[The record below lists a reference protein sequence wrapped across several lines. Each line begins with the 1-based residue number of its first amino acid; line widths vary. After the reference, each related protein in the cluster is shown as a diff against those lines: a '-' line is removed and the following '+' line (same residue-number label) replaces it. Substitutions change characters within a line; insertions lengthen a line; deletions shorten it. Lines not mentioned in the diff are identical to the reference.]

1 MGVNAIVDNS
11 ASQQMAVAMSNS
23 VAVELKE
30 LEQKDRKDSNAQ
42 RVQDKS
48 DVAKLL
54 QEGTSPSKAGMNILV
69 SLAGKLATV
78 GVNLKPERF
87 SGKAQD
93 AMEDELNQLR
103 GGDQNFDDMVEIR
116 NAVGR
121 VNGRKDQKGNNN
133 QHGQERGALLD
144 KEVQASVREY
154 ASLYAQFTVSH
165 SPEIRKK
172 LDRLETEL
180 RQKGLTNKDF
190 ISIKT
195 AASNSIRKE
204 LAQQVKDA
212 FLKKVLTPEKSVEMV
227 VQDKNL
233 NDILDFALLR
243 GLHDNESLQMLA
255 DDVMVDTAEELK
267 DFAREKI
274 EERLVRQHLS
284 TDEKG
289 DKQTTNEL
297 KDLLKLAAKV
307 GLDLNQFTD
316 DWQVKQFDLGM
327 FVPDMALGQGGANA
341 DPQGQPSKNPYEY
354 TKDDEKDLQLDR
366 LRALHMHRALTGDW
380 STMLDTHFKMRK
392 LKNGL
397 IKLGVSSNELD
408 RIEKEGVA
416 AARLRLLEM
425 LKGVLEERATLYEL
439 AGPAFKLIEQKIKGI
454 LSNLERLDWKLEE
467 VEFHSLRDTANMKVF
482 DAARDEFLTL
492 RDMLKGFADP
502 SIEKRYKLVLKLLKR
517 LREESKLEA
526 EVPEEFNT
534 MKEAA

>member
-42 RVQDKS
+42 RVEDKS

-54 QEGTSPSKAGMNILV
+54 QDGANPSKAGMNILV
-69 SLAGKLATV
+69 SLASKLATA

-93 AMEDELNQLR
+93 ALEDELNQLR
-103 GGDQNFDDMVEIR
+103 GGSQSFDDMVQIKST
-116 NAVGR
+116 VGR
-121 VNGRKDQKGNNN
+121 VNGGKDQKGNNN
-133 QHGQERGALLD
+133 QKGQERGALLD

-154 ASLYAQFTVSH
+154 ASLCAQYTVSH
-165 SPEIRKK
+165 SPEIKK
-172 LDRLETEL
+172 RLDRLETEL

-212 FLKKVLTPEKSVEMV
+212 FLKKVLTQEKSVEMV
-227 VQDKNL
+227 VRDKNL

-243 GLHDNESLQMLA
+243 GGHDNESLQMLA
-255 DDVMVDTAEELK
+255 DDVMADTAGELK

-284 TDEKG
+284 ADEKA
-289 DKQTTNEL
+289 DKQTKNEL
-297 KDLLKLAAKV
+297 KDLLKLANKV

-316 DWQVKQFDLGM
+316 DWQIKQFDLGM
-327 FVPDMALGQGGANA
+327 FVPDMPLGQGGANA
-341 DPQGQPSKNPYEY
+341 DSQGQNKNPYEY

-380 STMLDTHFKMRK
+380 KTMLDTHFKMRK

-397 IKLGVSSNELD
+397 IKLGVSSNEMDLA
-408 RIEKEGVA
+408 EKEGVA

-454 LSNLERLDWKLEE
+454 LSNLERLDWKLDE
-467 VEFHSLRDTANMKVF
+467 VEFHSLRDAANIRVF
-482 DAARDEFLTL
+482 DAARSEFLTL
-492 RDMLKGFADP
+492 KDMLSGSPDP
-502 SIEKRYKLVLKLLKR
+502 TVEKRYKMVLKLLKR
-517 LREESKLEA
+517 LREESKLSVEIPS
-526 EVPEEFNT
+526 ESYT
-534 MKEAA
+534 LKEAA

>member
-42 RVQDKS
+42 RVEDKS

-78 GVNLKPERF
+78 GVNLKSERF

-93 AMEDELNQLR
+93 ALEDELNQLR
-103 GGDQNFDDMVEIR
+103 GGNESFDDMVELK
-116 NAVGR
+116 NMVGR
-121 VNGRKDQKGNNN
+121 VSERKNNN
-133 QHGQERGALLD
+133 QKGQERGALLD

-154 ASLYAQFTVSH
+154 ASLYAQYTVSH

-172 LDRLETEL
+172 LDQLETEL
-180 RQKGLTNKDF
+180 RQKGLTDKDF

-212 FLKKVLTPEKSVEMV
+212 FLKKVLTQEKSVEMV
-227 VQDKNL
+227 VRDKSL

-243 GLHDNESLQMLA
+243 GVHDNESLQILA
-255 DDVMVDTAEELK
+255 DDVMADTAEELR
-267 DFAREKI
+267 DFTRDKI

-289 DKQTTNEL
+289 DKQTTSEL

-316 DWQVKQFDLGM
+316 DWRVKQFDLGM

-397 IKLGVSSNELD
+397 IKLGVGSNELD

-454 LSNLERLDWKLEE
+454 MSNLERLDWKLEE
-467 VEFHSLRDTANMKVF
+467 VEFHSLRDAANMKVF